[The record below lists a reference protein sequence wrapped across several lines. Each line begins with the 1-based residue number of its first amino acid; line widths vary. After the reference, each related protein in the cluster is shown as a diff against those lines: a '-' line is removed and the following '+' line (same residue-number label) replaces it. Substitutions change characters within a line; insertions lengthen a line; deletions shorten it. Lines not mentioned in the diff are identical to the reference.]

1 MRKILSIISGLFLLI
16 STSQAQELSIEK
28 QLVGIVGAVS
38 GTVKTETRTLKSGD
52 KIYLN
57 ETIYAGAGSGT
68 QLLLLDQSTFTIG
81 ADSEV
86 LMDTFIYDPATND
99 GKIVATVK
107 EGSLKV
113 ISGLISK
120 KDPDSLT
127 VKVPEGTLGSRGTE
141 FQTIVSRKNK
151 RTDTLLIGPGK
162 NNTLG
167 LRPGAVLVGNKFGN
181 TMLNNPYT
189 VASMKSGKKPGKA
202 KQITQG
208 QLKKFKKR
216 MKSLRVAKL
225 EGASKEEKK
234 ALRKKIRKELKEA
247 GLEKEEIKS
256 LIKENIK
263 IDKEKRIVLLK
274 ERGEDV
280 SDLETPDQSIAEET
294 TIEPDAA
301 PEPEL
306 KVAEPKIIAEPEQP
320 KKEEKGKKKKAKKKK
335 GKNKLPKNM
344 VRTGTTTLEDGSKI
358 TIKQTINRKTGKFIE
373 TRTITKPDGSTVTKK
388 KKGKFKK
395 KALNNLKKQEKKA
408 ALKPKPTNKKAK
420 AKDKPKKKAKA
431 KDKPKKKAKA
441 KAKDKPKKKKPKA
454 KAKDKPKKKKPKAK
468 AKAKPKKKKP
478 KAKAKPKK
486 PKKKAKPKPKKKKPK
501 KKVKP
506 KKKKQERE
514 AKRKAKE
521 VKKQER
527 ATKKQK
533 KAD

>member
-1 MRKILSIISGLFLLI
+1 MKKILSLIAGFCLLLN
-16 STSQAQELSIEK
+16 TSQAQELSIEK
-28 QLVGIVGAVS
+28 QLVGIVGAIS
-38 GTVKTETRTLKSGD
+38 GTVKTETRTLKAGD

-189 VASMKSGKKPGKA
+189 FASMTSGKKPGKA
-202 KQITQG
+202 KQISQG

-216 MKSLRVAKL
+216 MKALRTAKM

-234 ALRKKIRKELKEA
+234 AIRKKIRKELKDA
-247 GLEKEEIKS
+247 GLDKEEIKT
-256 LIKENIK
+256 LIKQNIK
-263 IDKEKRIVLLK
+263 VDKEKRIVLLK

-280 SDLETPDQSIAEET
+280 SDLETPDQSITEET
-294 TIEPDAA
+294 SIEQDIAEPEA
-301 PEPEL
+301 PE
-306 KVAEPKIIAEPEQP
+306 VAEPKIVEPKEP
-320 KKEEKGKKKKAKKKK
+320 KEDKANKKGKKKKDKAKKKGKKKKEKAKKKGKKKKEKAKKKTTKKKATKKKATKKKATKKKATKKKATKKKAKKKKVVKKKKAKKKK
-335 GKNKLPKNM
+335 
-344 VRTGTTTLEDGSKI
+344 V
-358 TIKQTINRKTGKFIE
+358 
-373 TRTITKPDGSTVTKK
+373 VKK
-388 KKGKFKK
+388 KKKK
-395 KALNNLKKQEKKA
+395 KVV
-408 ALKPKPTNKKAK
+408 
-420 AKDKPKKKAKA
+420 
-431 KDKPKKKAKA
+431 
-441 KAKDKPKKKKPKA
+441 
-454 KAKDKPKKKKPKAK
+454 
-468 AKAKPKKKKP
+468 
-478 KAKAKPKK
+478 
-486 PKKKAKPKPKKKKPK
+486 KKKPK
-501 KKVKP
+501 KRKKIVKKKV
-506 KKKKQERE
+506 KKKKK
-514 AKRKAKE
+514 KRRNKR
-521 VKKQER
+521 VNKK
-527 ATKKQK
+527 
-533 KAD
+533 